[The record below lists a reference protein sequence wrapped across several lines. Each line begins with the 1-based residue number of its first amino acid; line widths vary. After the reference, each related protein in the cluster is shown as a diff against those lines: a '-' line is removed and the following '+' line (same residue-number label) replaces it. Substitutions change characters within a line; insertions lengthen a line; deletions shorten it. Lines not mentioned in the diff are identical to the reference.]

1 MLSKPSESDN
11 LLGFEDCRSAAH
23 LLNYDY
29 VHLVTYLALS
39 RVMSCLRFSEQP
51 NPSLDIPKPP
61 SGVSLFLGGSIDND
75 LITVELALAALERL
89 SLITTSLGS
98 SSGRSWRFLPKVMR
112 ELRCR
117 VLGRV
122 CRSSLFTSERV
133 LKSFVRIHRLSTY
146 TGVITY
152 HTHALAHMCC
162 FSYWFHF
169 CRSVLCTG

>member
-1 MLSKPSESDN
+1 M
-11 LLGFEDCRSAAH
+11 
-23 LLNYDY
+23 
-29 VHLVTYLALS
+29 YLALS

-75 LITVELALAALERL
+75 VVMTVEFAALGL
-89 SLITTSLGS
+89 SLMTSLG

-122 CRSSLFTSERV
+122 CRSSLFTSEMV
-133 LKSFVRIHRLSTY
+133 LKFFVMMT
-146 TGVITY
+146 
-152 HTHALAHMCC
+152 
-162 FSYWFHF
+162 
-169 CRSVLCTG
+169 